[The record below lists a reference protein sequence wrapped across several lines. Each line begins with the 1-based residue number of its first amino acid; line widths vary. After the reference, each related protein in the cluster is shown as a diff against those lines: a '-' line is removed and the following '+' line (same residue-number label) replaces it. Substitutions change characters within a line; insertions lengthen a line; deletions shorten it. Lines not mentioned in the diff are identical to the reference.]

1 MRRQINLGDGKQMK
15 TVTIKWVN
23 DVDEI
28 VIMVYKMPEDILVNL
43 VRDLQDYETE

>member
-1 MRRQINLGDGKQMK
+1 MK